1 MTAKKKDKATVPDV
15 REDGRMLRT
24 DSATDRKELLCV
36 AREFSGPLP
45 PPEMLERYA
54 QISPDILDVLVEMAQ
69 KEQTLREKALD
80 ATIAENRR
88 EQGLTAKGL
97 YLATTIIVLGIA
109 AGCYCAFC
117 GREWAAVAAFGV
129 AGAVGW
135 MKTGATPTADKP
147 ECK

>member
-24 DSATDRKELLCV
+24 DSATGQKELLCV

-54 QISPDILDVLVEMAQ
+54 QISPDILGVLVEMAQ
-69 KEQTLREKALD
+69 TEQEMREKALD

-97 YLATTIIVLGIA
+97 YLATAIIVLGIA

-117 GREWAAVAAFGV
+117 GREWAAVAEFGV

-135 MKTGATPTADKP
+135 MKTGAATTADKP
-147 ECK
+147 ERK

>member
-24 DSATDRKELLCV
+24 DSATGQKELLCV

-54 QISPDILDVLVEMAQ
+54 QISPEILDVLVEMAQ

-97 YLATTIIVLGIA
+97 YLATAIIVLGIA

-135 MKTGATPTADKP
+135 MKTGSPSTSAKP
-147 ECK
+147 ERK